1 MVYESQMMKLARGAS
16 AAHGELLE
24 VIFLD
29 KTKYDSRL
37 AFSDGTILPV
47 KHRQAG
53 YDISRESYA
62 YQVARE
68 LGGTDPFSLLTF
80 GYSGTGPTCYST
92 FLRTAGFRSPD
103 VEDVDPPL
111 KLRKD
116 GSRVRGTVRGD
127 WIEWEDGG
135 EKTPLKYGMRVEEKH
150 CVSCGAL
157 MPTNALYCPKCG
169 VKQDGASEKKEGGGQ
184 KILYI
189 DATTGRK
196 KMMTPED
203 LVKQE
208 EAKSEA
214 REFNE
219 RAVQLM
225 RQRRFDEA
233 IRELKKAA
241 ELYPYEAMIF
251 MNLGVSYAE
260 KGQFEEAIKY
270 LEKALSIDPR
280 NERVRRNLETVKTAR
295 EKKTRW

>member
-1 MVYESQMMKLARGAS
+1 MVYESQIMKLARGALV
-16 AAHGELLE
+16 AHGKLVE
-24 VIFLD
+24 VIFVN
-29 KTKYDSRL
+29 KSTYDSRL
-37 AFSDGTILPV
+37 VFSDGTILPV

-92 FLRTAGFRSPD
+92 FLRWAGVRSPE
-103 VEDVDPPL
+103 VEDVEPPL
-111 KLRKD
+111 KLRAD
-116 GSRVRGTVRGD
+116 GSRVRGTVRGG
-127 WIEWEDGG
+127 WIEWEDNS
-135 EKTPLKYGMRVEEKH
+135 EKTPLKYGTRVEEKH
-150 CVSCGAL
+150 CVGCGAL
-157 MPTNALYCPKCG
+157 IPTNALYCPKCG
-169 VKQDGASEKKEGGGQ
+169 VKQDGVSEKKEGGGQ

-189 DATTGRK
+189 DATTGRTK
-196 KMMTPED
+196 TMTPEE

-208 EAKSEA
+208 EAKSKA

-225 RQRRFDEA
+225 QQRRFDEA

-260 KGQFEEAIKY
+260 RGQFEEGIKY
-270 LEKALSIDPR
+270 LEKALGIDPR
-280 NERVRRNLETVKTAR
+280 NERVRRNLEDVKRAR
-295 EKKTRW
+295 ERKIRL